1 MAYEIRP
8 MSLGEILDA
17 GFRLLRDHFATLF
30 GLAALVY
37 VPLGLLEL
45 VVSLE
50 TADASGSPVATIVA
64 GVLYLLVLSVGLPL
78 IAAAITLALGAVY
91 LGRPLPARAA
101 LRRSWTKVM
110 PLAGTSLLAY
120 IFIGLGLLLLV
131 VPGIWLAFAYFV
143 TSQVVVLEDLSGRA
157 ALRRSSD
164 LMKGWKGRGFLISLV
179 AGVLQGVLVG
189 APAWALQAWP
199 AVDALVGIVMSS
211 LSLAFLLAV
220 TVAFYFDL
228 RCRRD
233 GFDLEHLARQ
243 VEQAGAPAAVPAPA
257 L

>member
-1 MAYEIRP
+1 VAYEIQP
-8 MSLGEILDA
+8 MSLGEILDT

-30 GLAALVY
+30 GLAAVVY

-45 VVSLE
+45 MLSLE
-50 TADASGSPVATIVA
+50 AADASGSPLALAVV
-64 GVLYLLVLSVGLPL
+64 GGLYLLVLSVGLPL
-78 IAAAITLALGAVY
+78 IAAAITLALAAVY

-101 LRRSWTKVM
+101 LRRSWAKVL

-120 IFIGLGLLLLV
+120 IFIGFGMLLLV
-131 VPGIWLAFAYFV
+131 VPGIWLAFAYLV
-143 TSQVVVLEDLSGRA
+143 TSQVVVIEDLSGRA
-157 ALRRSSD
+157 ALRRSSE

-189 APAWALQAWP
+189 GPAWALHAWP
-199 AVDALVGIVMSS
+199 VVDALVGIVMSS
-211 LSLAFLLAV
+211 LALAFLLAV
-220 TVAFYFDL
+220 TAAFYFDL

-243 VEQAGAPAAVPAPA
+243 VEQAGAPAAAPVPA